1 MVNIPTKKLPNARF
15 HLVQTNL
22 PAFLGSRSYE
32 IPSGGKSLVEV
43 AKLHGLAPSALASET
58 GRDLG
63 YIFKEFTEILIPA
76 KGYELRPAFFFMDEE
91 VFSSILIQGFL
102 MENLDPALFEK
113 VFSSPWGKVYR
124 MLN

>member
-1 MVNIPTKKLPNARF
+1 MKIPTKTLPNARF
-15 HLVQTNL
+15 HLIQTNL
-22 PAFLGSRSYE
+22 PAFLRSRSYE
-32 IPSGGKSLVEV
+32 IPTGGKSLVEV
-43 AKLHGLAPSALASET
+43 ARLHRLAPSALASET
-58 GRDLG
+58 GKDLG
-63 YIFKEFTEILIPA
+63 YNFKEFTEILIPA

-113 VFSSPWGKVYR
+113 VFTSPWGKVYR